1 MTYFTATIPSDN
13 ILLRILSAAD
23 RDRLLPHL
31 RLVTLSL
38 GQVIL
43 ESRQRV
49 EVAYFPTGAVVS
61 LIYTAENGSTAEM
74 AIIGND
80 GMLGTSIFLGGD
92 STCSR
97 AVVAVGG
104 QALQMSAG
112 TLRSEF
118 ERNLQLQR
126 ILLGYTQALITQISQ
141 TAVCNRLHSIA
152 QRLCRWLLLCQDGT
166 GSAELKMT
174 QELIAHMLGGR
185 RESVTVAA
193 GHLQDLGLIH
203 YCRGRINIIDRQGLE
218 ACACECYRTVKE
230 ELARLH
236 GSLQPQSFKPPA
248 AFQRAV

>member
-1 MTYFTATIPSDN
+1 
-13 ILLRILSAAD
+13 
-23 RDRLLPHL
+23 
-31 RLVTLSL
+31 
-38 GQVIL
+38 
-43 ESRQRV
+43 
-49 EVAYFPTGAVVS
+49 
-61 LIYTAENGSTAEM
+61 
-74 AIIGND
+74 
-80 GMLGTSIFLGGD
+80 
-92 STCSR
+92 
-97 AVVAVGG
+97 VGG
-104 QALQMSAG
+104 QAWQMPACA
-112 TLRSEF
+112 LRSEF

-126 ILLGYTQALITQISQ
+126 MLLGYTQALITQISQ

-203 YCRGRINIIDRQGLE
+203 YCRGRISIIDRKGLE
-218 ACACECYRTVKE
+218 ACACECYRIVKE

-236 GSLQPQSFKPPA
+236 GSLGPQSFKPPA